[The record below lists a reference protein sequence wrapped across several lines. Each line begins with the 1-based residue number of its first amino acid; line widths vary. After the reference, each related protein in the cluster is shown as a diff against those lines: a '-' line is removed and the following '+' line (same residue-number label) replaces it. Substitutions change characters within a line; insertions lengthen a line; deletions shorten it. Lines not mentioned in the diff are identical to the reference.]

1 MPRDL
6 FLLAPPTRRTNKLM
20 QDLRQATRIARRMV
34 MELGMSELVGDVDV
48 SEGYQHLSPKTKE
61 LVEKEVRRIIEE
73 SRARATSILTEH
85 RKELDRLAEAL
96 MEYESLNL
104 DEMKKVIAGE
114 KLPDKIKILP
124 NAPIKIPEGVFG
136 GPTLEGG
143 PTPAGGV
150 GAKTGE
156 KPV

>member
-1 MPRDL
+1 MLFGMSRDL
-6 FLLAPPTRRTNKLM
+6 FLLTLPTRRTNKFM

-48 SEGYQHLSPKTKE
+48 SEGYQDLSPKTKE

-104 DEMKKVIAGE
+104 
-114 KLPDKIKILP
+114 
-124 NAPIKIPEGVFG
+124 
-136 GPTLEGG
+136 
-143 PTPAGGV
+143 
-150 GAKTGE
+150 
-156 KPV
+156 